1 VGILA
6 AIALV
11 AVAALIGL
19 RGNVAAA
26 ASQRA
31 ASTHHWVTAESEART
46 AVKWEP
52 WSADAR
58 VELGLALLGEGRTA
72 AARAAFQ
79 AAVARDS
86 RSWQAWLDLARA
98 SSGQARQRALVHA
111 RQLDP
116 REPQVLAL
124 H

>member
-1 VGILA
+1 MAVL
-6 AIALV
+6 ALV
-11 AVAALIGL
+11 GL

-31 ASTHHWVTAESEART
+31 ASTHHWAAAESQART
-46 AVKWEP
+46 AVSWEP

-58 VELGLALLGEGRTA
+58 VELGLALLGESRTA
-72 AARAAFQ
+72 EARAAFQ
-79 AAVARDS
+79 AAIARDS
-86 RSWQAWLDLARA
+86 RNWQAWLDLARA
-98 SSGQARQRALVHA
+98 SSGGARQTALAHA
-111 RQLDP
+111 KQLDP